1 MHTIQPQRLQSFHYY
16 RADSRQ
22 IDRLRVA
29 EAGFTLSEVILAIL
43 ITTLFVS
50 VGLQGMV
57 VAMLLKSKAL
67 HIAEANRW
75 VQADI
80 EQIRSQ
86 LTLAQVP
93 ISTNR
98 ARCHPASADLGFA
111 DLVRDNLAGGN
122 VTGVADYQLLAVAA
136 TSQTGKTFQI
146 DRIASIPIVPENTQA
161 KILGIEYTVTPRNG
175 VSSEQPILHFYT
187 EVIADAAFQ
196 CQ

>member
-1 MHTIQPQRLQSFHYY
+1 MHTQPQRLLLFHYY
-16 RADSRQ
+16 RADYRH
-22 IDRLRVA
+22 INRLRVV

-43 ITTLFVS
+43 ITTLFVA

-67 HIAEANRW
+67 HLAEASRW

-86 LTLAQVP
+86 LAQMP
-93 ISTNR
+93 ISNNR
-98 ARCHPASADLGFA
+98 ARCRPVSADLGFA

-122 VTGVADYQLLAVAA
+122 VTGIADYHLAAVVA

-146 DRIASIPIVPENTQA
+146 DRIASIPITPENTQA
-161 KILGIEYTVTPRNG
+161 KILGIEYTVTPSNG
-175 VSSEQPILHFYT
+175 GSLEEPILHIYT
-187 EVIADAAFQ
+187 EVTPDAAFQ

>member
-1 MHTIQPQRLQSFHYY
+1 MHTQPQRLLLFRYD
-16 RADSRQ
+16 RAYSGH
-22 IDRLRVA
+22 INRLRVV

-43 ITTLFVS
+43 ITTLFVA

-67 HIAEANRW
+67 HSAEASRW

-80 EQIRSQ
+80 EQMRSQ
-86 LTLAQVP
+86 LAQMP

-98 ARCHPASADLGFA
+98 ARCRPASADLGFA

-122 VTGVADYQLLAVAA
+122 VTGIANYQLAAVVA

-146 DRIASIPIVPENTQA
+146 DRIARIPITPENTQA
-161 KILGIEYTVTPRNG
+161 KILGIEYTVTPSTG
-175 VSSEQPILHFYT
+175 VSSEEPILHIYT
-187 EVIADAAFQ
+187 EVIPDAAFQ

>member
-1 MHTIQPQRLQSFHYY
+1 MHTQPQRLLLFHYY
-16 RADSRQ
+16 RAYSGR
-22 IDRLRVA
+22 INRLRVV

-43 ITTLFVS
+43 ITTLFVA

-67 HIAEANRW
+67 HLAEASRW

-80 EQIRSQ
+80 EQSRSQ
-86 LTLAQVP
+86 LTLAQMP

-98 ARCHPASADLGFA
+98 ARCRPASADLGFA

-122 VTGVADYQLLAVAA
+122 VTGIANYQLAAVVA

-146 DRIASIPIVPENTQA
+146 DRIASIPITPENTQA

-175 VSSEQPILHFYT
+175 GSLEEPILHIYT
-187 EVIADAAFQ
+187 EVIPDAAFQ

>member
-1 MHTIQPQRLQSFHYY
+1 MHTQPQRLQLFNYD
-16 RADSRQ
+16 RADSGQ
-22 IDRLRVA
+22 IDSLQVA

-80 EQIRSQ
+80 EQIRSR
-86 LTLAQVP
+86 LTLVQMP
-93 ISTNR
+93 ITGNR
-98 ARCHPASADLGFA
+98 ARCRPISADLGFA

-122 VTGVADYQLLAVAA
+122 VTGVADYRLAAVAA

-146 DRIASIPIVPENTQA
+146 DRIASIPIAPENTQA
-161 KILGIEYTVTPRNG
+161 KILGIEYTVTPSNG
-175 VSSEQPILHFYT
+175 VSLEEPILHFYT
-187 EVIADAAFQ
+187 EVVADAAFQ

>member
-1 MHTIQPQRLQSFHYY
+1 MHTQPQRLRLFQFY
-16 RADSRQ
+16 RSEYHH
-22 IDRLRVA
+22 INHVRVE

-43 ITTLFVS
+43 ITTLFVA

-75 VQADI
+75 VQADL
-80 EQIRSQ
+80 EQMRSQ
-86 LTLAQVP
+86 LAQMP

-122 VTGVADYQLLAVAA
+122 VTGVADYPLAAVVA

-146 DRIASIPIVPENTQA
+146 ERIASIPITPDNTQA
-161 KILGIEYTVTPRNG
+161 KILGIKYTVTPSNG
-175 VSSEQPILHFYT
+175 VSLEEPILHVYT
-187 EVIADAAFQ
+187 EVIPDAAFQ